1 MIKFVEQKIC
11 IFFFEKNN
19 LLLTCIYQCFLLPV
33 HHTHTC
39 IYLIDHINFT
49 VIIRLINTTN
59 TTTKNLF
66 DTLHIIFKL
75 PNPVDYLPNWKKK
88 KNPHIVYFAK
98 FCQLCKLLF
107 FCILIS
113 LYFVQNLIPHGSKCF
128 CTKMN
133 CSNKIKQIF

>member
-1 MIKFVEQKIC
+1 MYL
-11 IFFFEKNN
+11 FFFEKNN

-75 PNPVDYLPNWKKK
+75 PNSVDYLPNWSKKK
-88 KNPHIVYFAK
+88 STHRI
-98 FCQLCKLLF
+98 FCQ
-107 FCILIS
+107 ILSIVQIIIF
-113 LYFVQNLIPHGSKCF
+113 LYFNLIIFCSKF
-128 CTKMN
+128 DTSWFKVFLYQN
-133 CSNKIKQIF
+133 ELF